1 MSKFRLQK
9 NIVVSPNGRP
19 LITDTG
25 LSQVIRAQE
34 GIFPWSLPSESLR
47 WQAPETFAPELGDA
61 YTASSDVWSL
71 AMTILEVMSG
81 RMPYYPRRQIH
92 ATAFAIMDGVLPQRP
107 DNDSVSDNLWD
118 VLHSLW
124 ARSPSDRPC
133 AAFVH
138 WQLEALRTDNLHHLY
153 KL

>member
-1 MSKFRLQK
+1 M
-9 NIVVSPNGRP
+9 VSPNGRP

-71 AMTILEVMSG
+71 AMTILEVISG
-81 RMPYYPRRQIH
+81 RVPYCLQSRIH
-92 ATAFAIMDGVLPQRP
+92 LVAFDIIDGILPQRP
-107 DNDSVSDNLWD
+107 DNNTVSD
-118 VLHSLW
+118 SLW
-124 ARSPSDRPC
+124 RILNMLWVRNPLGRPC
-133 AAFVH
+133 AAFVQR
-138 WQLEALRTDNLHHLY
+138 QLDALRTDNVNFLY
-153 KL
+153 ML